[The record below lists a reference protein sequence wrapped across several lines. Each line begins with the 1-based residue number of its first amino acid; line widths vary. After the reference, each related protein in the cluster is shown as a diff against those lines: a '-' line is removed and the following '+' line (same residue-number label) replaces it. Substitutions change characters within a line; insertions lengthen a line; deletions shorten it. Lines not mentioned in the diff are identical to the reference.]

1 MGNIFESRITYDR
14 EEILNNIKYLG
25 FEKEFLQE
33 MGEPIILEDNQTWI
47 FFYLKDKMVSFITYN
62 HKKILYVYTLKEYRN
77 KGLFDLMYKEL
88 PLNNWETIA
97 SNMSYPLFLK
107 KGFKVIKNYKNCH
120 KLKLTI

>member
-25 FEKEFLQE
+25 FEKEFLKE

-47 FFYLKDKMVSFITYN
+47 FFYLSDKMVSFITYN
-62 HKKILYVYTLKEYRN
+62 HKKILYVYTLKEHRN

-107 KGFKVIKNYKNCH
+107 KGFKVVKNYKNCH